1 MTERL
6 KNKRNLQTGDIV
18 LLKDYLHHQK
28 YWLTKIFADK
38 HGDIRNVKLK
48 LASIMCTP
56 PLSAG
61 GWGGGGWTSY
71 QFLKKWGL
79 DRTSVFRGGLLGNQF
94 IGVGLPKKGGLG
106 QFAALR
112 GGLARGL
119 ERLIPQCTLWVADWT
134 VEVYYQNNQWRSF
147 C

>member
-56 PLSAG
+56 PPLSAG
-61 GWGGGGWTSY
+61 GWGGVEPPTNFSKSGVLTGP
-71 QFLKKWGL
+71 QFLEEGCWETNL
-79 DRTSVFRGGLLGNQF
+79 
-94 IGVGLPKKGGLG
+94 
-106 QFAALR
+106 
-112 GGLARGL
+112 
-119 ERLIPQCTLWVADWT
+119 
-134 VEVYYQNNQWRSF
+134 
-147 C
+147 